1 MNVVLGP
8 ATRGHLQ
15 RYLTGLDV
23 ITRLTVASS
32 IGGTRNTMILGRKF
46 IVSNDNDSNP
56 EPHVCHGKVP
66 KNMRLVPVRG

>member
-23 ITRLTVASS
+23 IASS